1 MKMIFRR
8 IRWWFIRKKTK
19 IAFAIWPLT
28 PQADALMQ
36 QIGDGEVRDLR
47 QIKPRDVAALVEL
60 VDRGLI
66 TVGGKIKNRPI

>member
-19 IAFAIWPLT
+19 IIFAIWPLT

-36 QIGDGEVRDLR
+36 RIRNGEVRDLR
-47 QIKPRDVAALVEL
+47 QIKPRDIAALVEL
-60 VDRGLI
+60 VNRGLI
-66 TVGGKIKNRPI
+66 AVGGKVKNRPI

>member
-19 IAFAIWPLT
+19 IIFSIWPLT

-36 QIGDGEVRDLR
+36 RIGDGEVRDLR
-47 QIKPRDVAALVEL
+47 QIKPRDAAALVEL